1 MSIIWIID
9 GGLGD
14 AFSST
19 MTCGAH
25 TVNCDWLWLRRN
37 FFTSSSSYF
46 FRLRKCE
53 KVPHLRW
60 FYYIIREL
68 SKEQKG
74 AVLLSSFMDLECVF
88 LSYFM
93 EANMIL
99 QREGNKIWKFK
110 LFTLFIDFHYQFIIK
125 NCFPSFF
132 PNIYI
137 LFENLLLTWKFITSK
152 FSYFL
157 FICSQKRSHTHSLK
171 ST

>member
-68 SKEQKG
+68 NKEQKG

-88 LSYFM
+88 FVIFYGSKYDTSK
-93 EANMIL
+93 
-99 QREGNKIWKFK
+99 EGNKIWKFK

-132 PNIYI
+132 PNIYN
-137 LFENLLLTWKFITSK
+137 FWEFITYMK
-152 FSYFL
+152 IYHLKIFIFSFYL
-157 FICSQKRSHTHSLK
+157 LAKKK
-171 ST
+171 SYPFP